1 MNRCGVFDSGIGGL
15 SVASELLK
23 SKLFDEIIYFGDT
36 ARVPYGN
43 KNESTIIRY
52 SLEALEFLKNFDIDF
67 LVVACNSAS
76 SVAID
81 ELRREAGFPVVGV
94 IEAGVKALK
103 APKYSKILLTGTKR
117 TIQSDKYQNMLLNLG
132 YQNIISVA
140 TPLFVP
146 LVEEGITEGKIV
158 DEVFELYFGDIDK
171 SGIDYVILGCTHY
184 PFLAKSFKKHFQ
196 NAKLIHSGQ
205 AIVEL
210 LKNEYGLKEKTDTS
224 IKLFASDNPEELRS
238 KAKEWLNFY
247 QV

>member
-1 MNRCGVFDSGIGGL
+1 MMKCGVFDSGIGGL

-23 SKLFDEIIYFGDT
+23 AGLFEEIIYFGDT

-52 SLEALEFLKNFDIDF
+52 SLEVLEFLKNFDIDF

-76 SVAID
+76 SVAIED
-81 ELRREAGFPVVGV
+81 LRKEAGFPVVGV
-94 IEAGVKALK
+94 IEAGVKALNAQK
-103 APKYSKILLTGTKR
+103 ESKILLTGTKR
-117 TIQSDKYQNMLLNLG
+117 TILSGKYQYMLKNAG
-132 YQNIISVA
+132 FNNIIPIA

-146 LVEEGITEGKIV
+146 LVEEGILEGKIV
-158 DEVFELYFGDIDK
+158 DEVFELYFGAIDK
-171 SGIDYVILGCTHY
+171 NDIDYVILGCTHY
-184 PFLAKSFKKHFQ
+184 PFLEKSFQKHFP

-210 LKNEYGLKEKTDTS
+210 LKNEYCLKEKYDTK

-238 KAKEWLNFY
+238 KAKEWLKL
-247 QV
+247 

>member
-23 SKLFDEIIYFGDT
+23 SGLFDEIIYFGDT

-76 SVAID
+76 SVAIE

-94 IEAGVKALK
+94 IEAGVKALDAAK
-103 APKYSKILLTGTKR
+103 ESNILLTGTKR
-117 TIQSDKYQNMLLNLG
+117 TIQSNKYQNMLLNIG
-132 YQNIISVA
+132 YHNIISVA

-158 DEVFELYFGDIDK
+158 DDVFELYFGNIDK
-171 SGIDYVILGCTHY
+171 SSIDYVILTRMHPLSVFG
-184 PFLAKSFKKHFQ
+184 
-196 NAKLIHSGQ
+196 
-205 AIVEL
+205 
-210 LKNEYGLKEKTDTS
+210 
-224 IKLFASDNPEELRS
+224 
-238 KAKEWLNFY
+238 
-247 QV
+247 

>member
-52 SLEALEFLKNFDIDF
+52 SLEALEFLKNFDINF

-76 SVAID
+76 SVAVED
-81 ELRREAGFPVVGV
+81 LKREASFPVVGV
-94 IEAGVKALK
+94 IEAGVKALSGVCK
-103 APKYSKILLTGTKR
+103 ESKILLTGTKR
-117 TIQSDKYQNMLLNLG
+117 TVQSGKYQHMLSRLG
-132 YQNIISVA
+132 YKNVISVA

-146 LVEEGITEGKIV
+146 LVEEGILEGKIV
-158 DEVFELYFGDIDK
+158 DEVFEIYFKGLNKNEIEY
-171 SGIDYVILGCTHY
+171 IILGCTHY
-184 PFLAKSFKKHFQ
+184 PFLQNSFKKHFP
-196 NAKLIHSGQ
+196 NAKLVHSGQ

-210 LKNEYGLKEKTDTS
+210 LKSEYDLTEKQYTD
-224 IKLFASDNPEELRS
+224 IKLFASDNPEELRRR
-238 KAKEWLNFY
+238 AKEWLEL
-247 QV
+247 

>member
-52 SLEALEFLKNFDIDF
+52 SLEALEFLKNFDINF

-76 SVAID
+76 SVAIE
-81 ELRREAGFPVVGV
+81 ELKREAGFPVVGV
-94 IEAGVKALK
+94 IEAGVKALN
-103 APKYSKILLTGTKR
+103 ARTDAKILLTGTKR
-117 TIQSDKYQNMLLNLG
+117 TVYSGKYQKMLDKLG
-132 YQNIISVA
+132 YENVISIA

-158 DEVFELYFGDIDK
+158 DEVFEMYFKKVDK
-171 SGIDYVILGCTHY
+171 NNIDYIILGCTHY
-184 PFLAKSFKKHFQ
+184 PFLMKSFKKHFP

-210 LKNEYGLKEKTDTS
+210 LKTEYNLKEKTETS

-238 KAKEWLNFY
+238 KAKEWLNL
-247 QV
+247 

>member
-1 MNRCGVFDSGIGGL
+1 MSRCGVFDSGIGGL

-76 SVAID
+76 SVAIED
-81 ELRREAGFPVVGV
+81 LKKEAGFPVVGV
-94 IEAGVKALK
+94 IEAGVKALNAQK
-103 APKYSKILLTGTKR
+103 ESTILLTGTKR
-117 TIQSDKYQNMLLNLG
+117 TILSGKYQNLLINRG
-132 YQNIISVA
+132 YENIISVS

-146 LVEEGITEGKIV
+146 LVEEGIVEGRIV
-158 DEVFELYFGDIDK
+158 DEVFELYFSGINKD
-171 SGIDYVILGCTHY
+171 GIDYVILGCTHY
-184 PFLAKSFKKHFQ
+184 PFLEKSFRKHFK

-210 LKNEYGLKEKTDTS
+210 LKNEYFLKEKANTS
-224 IKLFASDNPEELRS
+224 IKLFASDNPEELRRR
-238 KAKEWLNFY
+238 AKEWLNLN
-247 QV
+247 Q

>member
-15 SVASELLK
+15 SVASEIIK

-76 SVAID
+76 SVAIE
-81 ELRREAGFPVVGV
+81 ELKREAGFPVVGV
-94 IEAGVKALK
+94 IEAGVKALNAGK
-103 APKYSKILLTGTKR
+103 DAKILLTGTKR
-117 TIQSDKYQNMLLNLG
+117 TIYSGKYQKMLDKLG
-132 YQNIISVA
+132 YENVVSVA

-158 DEVFELYFGDIDK
+158 DDVFELYFGDIDK

-184 PFLAKSFKKHFQ
+184 PFLKNSFQKHFP

-210 LKNEYGLKEKTDTS
+210 LKNEYGLFPRSETK
-224 IKLFASDNPEELRS
+224 IKLFASDNPEELRRR
-238 KAKEWLNFY
+238 AKEWLNLN
-247 QV
+247 

>member
-23 SKLFDEIIYFGDT
+23 AGFFEEIIYFGDT

-76 SVAID
+76 SVAIE
-81 ELRREAGFPVVGV
+81 ELKREAGFPVVGV

-103 APKYSKILLTGTKR
+103 APKRSNILLTGTKR
-117 TIQSDKYQNMLLNLG
+117 TIASNKYQTMLQSLG
-132 YQNIISVA
+132 YKNIISIP

-158 DEVFELYFGDIDK
+158 DEVFEMYFKKVDK
-171 SGIDYVILGCTHY
+171 NNIDYIILGCTHY
-184 PFLAKSFKKHFQ
+184 PFLEKSFKKHFPK
-196 NAKLIHSGQ
+196 AKLIHSGQ

-210 LKNEYGLKEKTDTS
+210 LKTEYNLKEKASTS

-238 KAKEWLNFY
+238 KAKEWLNLL
-247 QV
+247 

>member
-15 SVASELLK
+15 SVASEILK
-23 SKLFDEIIYFGDT
+23 SRLFDEIIYFGDT

-76 SVAID
+76 SVAIE

-94 IEAGVKALK
+94 IEAGVKALNAEK
-103 APKYSKILLTGTKR
+103 EANILLTGTKR
-117 TIQSDKYQNMLLNLG
+117 TINSNKYQSMLKKLD
-132 YQNIISVA
+132 YKNIISVA

-158 DEVFELYFGDIDK
+158 DEVFDLYFSDIDK
-171 SGIDYVILGCTHY
+171 NGIDYVILGCTHY
-184 PFLAKSFKKHFQ
+184 PFLEKSFQKHFP

-210 LKNEYGLKEKTDTS
+210 LRNEYNLKEKADTS
-224 IKLFASDNPEELRS
+224 IKLFASDNPEDLRR
-238 KAKEWLNFY
+238 KAKEWLNL
-247 QV
+247 

>member
-1 MNRCGVFDSGIGGL
+1 MNRCGVFDSGVGGL
-15 SVASELLK
+15 SVASEILK

-76 SVAID
+76 SVAVE
-81 ELRREAGFPVVGV
+81 ELKKEAGFPVAGV

-103 APKYSKILLTGTKR
+103 SDKNSKILLTGTRR
-117 TIQSDKYQNMLLNLG
+117 TINSGKYQEMLLQRGFKNVV
-132 YQNIISVA
+132 SVA

-146 LVEEGITEGKIV
+146 LVEEGVIEGRIV
-158 DEVFELYFGDIDK
+158 DEAFELYFGHINKSEIDC
-171 SGIDYVILGCTHY
+171 VILGCTHY
-184 PFLAKSFKKHFQ
+184 PFLEKSFQKHFP

-210 LKNEYGLKEKTDTS
+210 LQNEYCLKEKPETS

-238 KAKEWLNFY
+238 KAKEWLNL
-247 QV
+247 